1 MKPGRRFGRPELL
14 IAGLALAASAAG
26 IGNGFVYDDV
36 PIILHN
42 PAVHQLT
49 DPVELWGSA
58 YWPSGLLY
66 RPLTIQVFALEW
78 ALGAGRPVVFHL
90 VSVGLMLLVA
100 LLFWRLARHLL
111 EPLPAFAA
119 AALFAVH
126 PVHVEAVAN
135 GVGQSE
141 LLAALFALLA
151 VERYLTWRRDGPLGM
166 GRRAA
171 LAGFTLAA
179 ILSKETGYVTPFLL
193 LGAEA
198 LQGGRGATWRAR
210 LRALGPVLFLQFG
223 IALSAF
229 LLRLIVLGA
238 AAGEVTAPALRDLSP
253 ATRIGGMLAAIP
265 EWTRL
270 LFWPAHLQAEYG
282 PPALP
287 VTGGFGLAHLV
298 GLAILLLALGLVA
311 RSWRTRPVIALG
323 VVWVAIA
330 LAPASNVFVASG
342 VILAERTLFLP
353 SAGAMLALG
362 GALAVVLPRLEAAG
376 SLARGAV
383 ALVLAAVVLAGL
395 LRSAERQRV
404 WRDETTFFHRLET
417 DAPTTYRAHLV
428 ASNFYSGAGRHSE
441 AERAAQRAF
450 ELFKGDPQVFEQF
463 GQTLRREGRCAEAI
477 PILAEGVQ
485 RFPDRTVGRSRLIEC
500 ALAVGDTARAR
511 GTAEE
516 AVRLGQREFEGTLRR
531 LSRP

>member
-78 ALGAGRPVVFHL
+78 TLGAGRPVVFHL

-126 PVHVEAVAN
+126 PVNVV
-135 GVGQSE
+135 
-141 LLAALFALLA
+141 LLLIFAAMFGMFFLGSLYFQRVLG
-151 VERYLTWRRDGPLGM
+151 YGPLGI

-198 LQGGRGATWRAR
+198 LLGGRGATRRAR
-210 LRALGPVLFLQFG
+210 
-223 IALSAF
+223 S
-229 LLRLIVLGA
+229 
-238 AAGEVTAPALRDLSP
+238 
-253 ATRIGGMLAAIP
+253 ATRA
-265 EWTRL
+265 RS
-270 LFWPAHLQAEYG
+270 
-282 PPALP
+282 PPA
-287 VTGGFGLAHLV
+287 
-298 GLAILLLALGLVA
+298 
-311 RSWRTRPVIALG
+311 
-323 VVWVAIA
+323 
-330 LAPASNVFVASG
+330 
-342 VILAERTLFLP
+342 
-353 SAGAMLALG
+353 
-362 GALAVVLPRLEAAG
+362 
-376 SLARGAV
+376 
-383 ALVLAAVVLAGL
+383 
-395 LRSAERQRV
+395 
-404 WRDETTFFHRLET
+404 
-417 DAPTTYRAHLV
+417 
-428 ASNFYSGAGRHSE
+428 
-441 AERAAQRAF
+441 
-450 ELFKGDPQVFEQF
+450 
-463 GQTLRREGRCAEAI
+463 
-477 PILAEGVQ
+477 
-485 RFPDRTVGRSRLIEC
+485 
-500 ALAVGDTARAR
+500 
-511 GTAEE
+511 
-516 AVRLGQREFEGTLRR
+516 
-531 LSRP
+531 SRPPAW